1 MGKKAFELGA
11 GRRQKQPPLPR
22 RANKQGSCQQP
33 GPGAAS
39 SPRGSCR
46 IGEKS
51 RPSPSVSRQ
60 AWLSQGRAYGTGETQ
75 GKAAEGPGY
84 LLPHR
89 TTVLTSTAGLI
100 KLGVNNGAEPP
111 VSPAAVGA
119 LGGGGQTLFIS
130 EAGAGRVAKG
140 KGLMG
145 LHAFLHGGELGCCRR
160 TNNFLADAP
169 RATSN
174 IEYSCS
180 AAGHFSPHRPPPRS
194 LSSRGYLPAEGPGRD
209 VSPPAC
215 CTEPVRPEAT
225 GSRGAAKGWWM
236 RAGRGSA
243 APTLHAPVGAMNYDH
258 SLFSREP
265 IFFRQPAATRRRG
278 GSLWTA
284 LLIFG
289 RKQLPPEISLTGR
302 GAGRPPR
309 PGPAAL
315 SRPSVPSLP
324 Y

>member
-1 MGKKAFELGA
+1 MFISESHFVSRAGRACRFSACAAFAELSAPLPPRAAFETRGTGGEKHKSVGKTGLCLMGKKAFELGA
-11 GRRQKQPPLPR
+11 GRRQKQPPLFR

-39 SPRGSCR
+39 SPRGSRR

-51 RPSPSVSRQ
+51 RPSPSVARQ
-60 AWLSQGRAYGTGETQ
+60 AWLSQGLAYGTGETQ

-84 LLPHR
+84 LLTHR
-89 TTVLTSTAGLI
+89 TTVLTGTAGLI

-119 LGGGGQTLFIS
+119 LGGGGQTPFIS
-130 EAGAGRVAKG
+130 GAGAGRVAKG

-169 RATSN
+169 RATSD
-174 IEYSCS
+174 IEYSWS

-225 GSRGAAKGWWM
+225 GSRGAAKG
-236 RAGRGSA
+236 
-243 APTLHAPVGAMNYDH
+243 VVD
-258 SLFSREP
+258 
-265 IFFRQPAATRRRG
+265 
-278 GSLWTA
+278 
-284 LLIFG
+284 
-289 RKQLPPEISLTGR
+289 
-302 GAGRPPR
+302 AGRPR
-309 PGPAAL
+309 LRGTHV
-315 SRPSVPSLP
+315 S
-324 Y
+324 